1 MGGKR
6 NVDMVDVIDWNDVIY
21 LNIVNIIY
29 F

>member
-29 F
+29 C